1 YNRLSNK
8 YSLHSFGCNMLAAT
22 ETGDDKS
29 HILHIFHCR
38 SPLMIHIIITVLFY
52 VHCKGMWDDLNCWP
66 PAFLGETVS
75 QPCPDV
81 ILLLFTGKVH
91 RNCTNNGWTDLLIP
105 HEDACGYSFN
115 ESLLF
120 LGEVDSHLYFS
131 YVKTM
136 YTVGYTISLISLIIA
151 ITIFCV
157 FRKLHCTRNYI
168 HIQLFI
174 SFSLRA
180 IFIFIRDALLFTDEE
195 IYHCDYYPAPCK
207 VVLMFSNYSILANY
221 SWLLVEGH
229 FLYTLVNRSFF
240 SLKKHLAWYIVLSWG
255 GKNRLYLVKSLI
267 VSSPIWR
274 TTLTQS
280 LLEKGLEMNLIFFM
294 GILRILVSKLRMPD
308 AQRNELS
315 QYNFLMC
322 VLFGFPTAWNYQ
334 KWRGHSLTY
343 ETGKDRR
350 VIPLFQQSNC
360 ILNTTFLNSNCNGI
374 QLLIFSILNT

>member
-1 YNRLSNK
+1 MREEEKCMKDLLLSTSYK
-8 YSLHSFGCNMLAAT
+8 TA
-22 ETGDDKS
+22 
-29 HILHIFHCR
+29 
-38 SPLMIHIIITVLFY
+38 
-52 VHCKGMWDDLNCWP
+52 GMWDDLNCWP

-75 QPCPDV
+75 QPCPE
-81 ILLLFTGKVH
+81 FFNSGGKVH

-120 LGEVDSHLYFS
+120 LGESSDSHLYFS

-255 GKNRLYLVKSLI
+255 LPLI
-267 VSSPIWR
+267 VIISWGCAKYFYEDEGCWETRRHEWIWWILRVPVLLTISVKLWFSVRVLSSMTPKL
-274 TTLTQS
+274 LTWGEGRVGERSMLMEKLWDLDKIETVPTSKTSVLLLFS
-280 LLEKGLEMNLIFFM
+280 LRKLEENQDLISIRQFEREGGGRIELGLEEM
-294 GILRILVSKLRMPD
+294 
-308 AQRNELS
+308 
-315 QYNFLMC
+315 
-322 VLFGFPTAWNYQ
+322 
-334 KWRGHSLTY
+334 
-343 ETGKDRR
+343 
-350 VIPLFQQSNC
+350 
-360 ILNTTFLNSNCNGI
+360 
-374 QLLIFSILNT
+374 